1 MILQA
6 DESWAAQRSP
16 ADSACFDLLKKKTE
30 NEEERREHERSGLSD
45 TAQS

>member
-16 ADSACFDLLKKKTE
+16 ADSACFDLLKKK
-30 NEEERREHERSGLSD
+30 NGK
-45 TAQS
+45 